1 MYRSLCVF
9 VFALLLV
16 PCVNAQFG
24 SSIQGTVMDSS
35 SAVMPNVQV
44 TVKNLDTGVTRE
56 VVSSD
61 VGVYFVPNL
70 GPGKY
75 SVRASKEG
83 FNVSEQPSLVLA
95 ANETRKV
102 DFTLSVKGTA
112 QTLEVTAQAAA
123 LDTEQGRVSSQITT
137 SQLQGLPIPNRNV
150 INLMVLQP
158 GVTGTN
164 LNNELFGSDSTPG
177 FNANGTRADSNS
189 YSLDDSNINSISRGG
204 RAEVTP
210 NVETVAEVRVVTNN
224 FSADQGRNMGAH
236 ISMVTKSGTNQFH
249 GSLWEYHT
257 DNALQDRNIFNT
269 TPSVPVNRRN
279 QFGTG
284 VGGPIFKNRTFFYAT
299 YEGSRRSGAITS
311 TATVWTPQ
319 LRDFVLQSRPN
330 TIAAYVMKNFPPVA
344 DPTINVKDLGSPQ
357 VGVNKWSTTPDG
369 IPDIGTVQYLTA
381 QYAHSDQYTARIDHE
396 LRPGKDRL
404 YAYLYRLKA
413 DTITPGIFPAF
424 LRPAPTQ
431 GVFGNLVYT
440 RTISPSMVN
449 EVRAAVTRFI
459 GEYCAVQDPKNPLGP
474 LSCNDIAQKQV
485 PGINITGIGTVRDVN
500 VFPGGFFPTEY
511 QLKDTFSM
519 TRGGHQ
525 LKFGGEL
532 RRAKNILWHT
542 SSYIPVYTFA
552 NILDFVDDEPLQMT
566 RTVNPQTG
574 LPDTT
579 RCDEQIWEGD
589 AYVQDDWK
597 MRPNF
602 TLNIG
607 VRYDYFG
614 AYTDTH
620 NRFRD
625 LVLGTGNYVDQI
637 ANGVVQVTPR
647 GWNPEKL
654 DFAPRLGFAW
664 DIGGKGKNVIR
675 GGYGLSYDRMA
686 TVQTATYRTNPP
698 LSAQANLGLNFGTT
712 FTYSLGDP
720 TKPYL
725 GYPVDPSLKLGL
737 DAHNGIKGVRVAI
750 EAIDPGYHQP
760 YGHNWFLGVQREL
773 PAHTVLEVSWVGS
786 AGHHLVNISNIN
798 RYNGD
803 MLDNVFNGFN
813 SSFSSINSARTT
825 SNSIYDAGSVQVR
838 RQISGGVV
846 FQASYTFGK
855 VLTDS
860 ELEQGVTSFYDANN
874 RNLDRSLA
882 SFDARHRV
890 AFSAVWQVPA
900 MHCGNIA
907 CLVAKDWQISGYG
920 ILQSGSPMDVNTTA
934 AYPTGDYNADGT
946 NLDRPN
952 APADSIARSGYSQQQ
967 FLKGIFTVADFP
979 KPAFGTDGTLG
990 RNAFTGPGF
999 ARVDLSLERNFR
1011 ISERILTILRIESYN
1026 SFNRVNLNQPSTNL
1040 TSNTFGL
1047 VTSAQAGRSFTASLR
1062 LRF

>member
-1 MYRSLCVF
+1 MLRCVRLY

-16 PCVNAQFG
+16 PCLTAQFG
-24 SSIQGTVMDSS
+24 SGIQGTVVDRS
-35 SAVMPNVQV
+35 SAVVPNARVI
-44 TVKNLDTGVTRE
+44 VKNLETGVTRE
-56 VVSSD
+56 VLSSD
-61 VGVYFVPNL
+61 AGVYFVLNL

-75 SVRASKEG
+75 SVNTSKEG
-83 FNVSEQPSLVLA
+83 FAVSEEPSLELA
-95 ANETRKV
+95 ANEIRRV
-102 DFTLSVKGTA
+102 DFTLNVKGTA
-112 QTLEVTAQAAA
+112 ESVEVMSQAVALE
-123 LDTEQGRVSSQITT
+123 TEQGRVSSQIST
-137 SQLQGLPIPNRNV
+137 SQLQDLPIPNRNV

-164 LNNELFGSDSTPG
+164 LNNELFGSDVTPA
-177 FNANGTRADSNS
+177 FNANGMRSDGNS

-224 FSADQGRNMGAH
+224 FSAEQGRNMGAH
-236 ISMVTKSGTNQFH
+236 ISIVTKSGTNQLH

-269 TPSVPVNRRN
+269 TPNVPVNRRN
-279 QFGTG
+279 QFGAG
-284 VGGPIFKNRTFFYAT
+284 AGGPIVRNRTFVYAT

-319 LRDFVLQSRPN
+319 LRDFVLQTRPN
-330 TIAAYVMKNFPPVA
+330 SIAAYIMKNFPPVA
-344 DPTINVKDLGSPQ
+344 DPTINIRPVD
-357 VGVNKWSTTPDG
+357 GVPG
-369 IPDIGTVQYLTA
+369 IGTVQYLTA
-381 QYAHSDQYTARIDHE
+381 QYAHSDQYTMRVDHE

-424 LRPAPTQ
+424 LRPNPTQ

-440 RTISPSMVN
+440 RTISSTMVN

-485 PGINITGIGTVRDVN
+485 PGINITGLGTIRDVN
-500 VFPGGFFPTEY
+500 VYPGGFFPTEY

-519 TRGGHQ
+519 TRGRHQ
-525 LKFGGEL
+525 IKIGGEL

-542 SSYIPVYTFA
+542 SSFIPVYSFA
-552 NILDFVDDEPLQMT
+552 SMADFVDDNPYQMT

-579 RCDEQIWEGD
+579 RCDEQIYEGD
-589 AYVQDDWK
+589 AFLQDDWK
-597 MRPNF
+597 ARPNL
-602 TLNIG
+602 TLNLG
-607 VRYDYFG
+607 LRYDYFG
-614 AYTDTH
+614 PYTDTY

-625 LVLGTGNYVDQI
+625 FVPGTGSYVDQI
-637 ANGVVQVTPR
+637 ANGVVNVTPG

-654 DFAPRLGFAW
+654 DFAPRFGFAW
-664 DIGGKGKNVIR
+664 DLGGKAKNVIR

-698 LSAQANLGLNFGTT
+698 LSAQANLGSNFGTT

-720 TKPYL
+720 SKPYL
-725 GYPVDPSLKLGL
+725 GYPIDPSLKLGL
-737 DAHNGIKGVRVAI
+737 DSHNGIKGVRVAI
-750 EAIDPGYHQP
+750 EAIDPGYRQP
-760 YGHNWFLGVQREL
+760 YGHNWFLGFQRQL
-773 PAHTVLEVSWVGS
+773 PGRTVLEVSWIGS
-786 AGHHLVNISNIN
+786 AGHHLVNISNVN
-798 RYNGD
+798 RFDGD
-803 MLDNVFNGFN
+803 MLNGGVFHGFN
-813 SSFSSINSARTT
+813 PSFSSINMARTT
-825 SNSIYDAGSVQVR
+825 SNSIYHAGSLAVR
-838 RQISGGVV
+838 RQVSRGVA

-882 SFDARHRV
+882 SFDARQRV
-890 AFSAVWQVPA
+890 AFSGIWEIPSLTCGSLVCRAAKGWQLA
-900 MHCGNIA
+900 
-907 CLVAKDWQISGYG
+907 GYG
-920 ILQSGSPMDVNTTA
+920 ILQSGSPMDVMTTA
-934 AYPTGDYNADGT
+934 PYPTGDYNADGT
-946 NLDRPN
+946 NYDRPN
-952 APADSIARSGYSQQQ
+952 APAASIPRSGFSQQQ
-967 FLKGIFTVADFP
+967 FLTGIFSVSDFP
-979 KPAFGTDGTLG
+979 KPAPGTDGSLG

-999 ARVDLSLERNFR
+999 ARVDLSLERVFR
-1011 ISERILTILRIESYN
+1011 IRERFSIVPRIESYN
-1026 SFNRVNLNQPSTNL
+1026 AFNRVNLNAPLTNL
-1040 TSNTFGL
+1040 TSNTFGM
-1047 VTSAQAGRSFTASLR
+1047 VTSAQAGRLYMVSLR
-1062 LRF
+1062 VRF